1 MFRGLLVALLL
12 IEGIAWADDAVDPL
26 AQARNAV
33 AGSDYTTARGQLA
46 SALEAGGHSP
56 GELAELYRLS
66 GTVYA
71 ALGDGKA
78 AAAAFTRLLV
88 LSPKATL
95 PAGTS
100 PKIRRPFDD
109 AVHYMVGREPL
120 ELKIETTQK
129 PPAIAIVVVSDPL
142 DMVARARVVFSLDGA
157 AEQAKDVV
165 ASERTEVALPQGS
178 RIEAR
183 VAALDVH
190 GNRLIELGSK
200 DAPIVILGDPPPAA
214 VRVAPAQTLSPL
226 VATAPVESRPL
237 YLRWWPYAAATV
249 ALGGATAYFG
259 LAARSDTNELQ
270 RIVDDPAHSPAEASA
285 VEDRARRKVLY
296 TNIGLGVTAAFAVT
310 TGVLFVVAPGAH
322 AEVRVTAA
330 PMPGGGALVLG
341 GDF

>member
-26 AQARNAV
+26 AQARKAV
-33 AGSDYTTARGQLA
+33 AASDYTAARGQLA

-56 GELAELYRLS
+56 GDLAELYRLS

-120 ELKIETTQK
+120 ELKIETAGK

-142 DMVARARVVFSLDGA
+142 DMVARARVVFSLDGG
-157 AEQAKDVV
+157 AEQTKEIV
-165 ASERTEVALPQGS
+165 ASERTEVALPQGA

-190 GNRLIELGSK
+190 GNRLIKLGSK
-200 DAPIVILGDPPPAA
+200 DAPIVILGDPPPVA
-214 VRVAPAQTLSPL
+214 VRVAPPPPSQV
-226 VATAPVESRPL
+226 VATAPVEARPL
-237 YLRWWPYAAATV
+237 YLQWWPYAAATV

-259 LAARSDTNELQ
+259 LSARSATNDLQ
-270 RIVDDPAHSPAEASA
+270 QIVDDPAHSPAEASA

-310 TGVLFVVAPGAH
+310 PGVLFVVAPGAH

-330 PMPGGGALVLG
+330 PMPGGGALVVG